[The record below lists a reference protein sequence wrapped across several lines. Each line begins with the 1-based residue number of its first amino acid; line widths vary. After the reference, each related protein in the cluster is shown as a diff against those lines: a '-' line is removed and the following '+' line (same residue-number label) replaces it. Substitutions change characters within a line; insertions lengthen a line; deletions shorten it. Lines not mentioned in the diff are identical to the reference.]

1 MKSNINTQI
10 CQGNT
15 WARLINGR
23 GMRRKRYLSCAVV
36 SLINMVTALIK
47 KVRGSK

>member
-1 MKSNINTQI
+1 MKSNTHIQT

-23 GMRRKRYLSCAVV
+23 GTKHKRYLSCVV
-36 SLINMVTALIK
+36 ASLINKAFALIK